1 MHDSCVVAGHAGG
14 AVSRLWQVPG
24 SASAL
29 FVDGDARLLHPDREV
44 IDESINS
51 IGKGANVPDQRL
63 RRALSN
69 IAGSAT
75 IVGQAGVPLIEGIR
89 NVTKAWGCST
99 HRGCSRRS
107 PSATRHHGRGNSS
120 QGPSSP

>member
-1 MHDSCVVAGHAGG
+1 M
-14 AVSRLWQVPG
+14 SRLWQVPG

-29 FVDGDARLLHPDREV
+29 FVDGAARLLHPDREV

-99 HRGCSRRS
+99 TVAAAGAP
-107 PSATRHHGRGNSS
+107 PSATRHHGHGNSS